1 MPLVGDFNMY
11 GGIYRGVKL
20 IVTESACISLQ
31 DYASPGVYL
40 TQQQVSPDEAEI
52 SAAVLLSNRLA
63 KRDVVVRVEVKDG
76 QRVISRH
83 EQQMTL
89 EKEKDE
95 KVVIVACGCRLH
107 LDDGFGSGQGR
118 LGDHA
123 AY

>member
-1 MPLVGDFNMY
+1 M
-11 GGIYRGVKL
+11 
-20 IVTESACISLQ
+20 
-31 DYASPGVYL
+31 

-52 SAAVLLSNRLA
+52 SATVLLSNRLA

-95 KVVIVACGCRLH
+95 KVVFPIKIESQYIMYIYGMGNEILLCIKRKQLYGQM
-107 LDDGFGSGQGR
+107 DGYWIR
-118 LGDHA
+118 
-123 AY
+123 

>member
-1 MPLVGDFNMY
+1 MY

-52 SAAVLLSNRLA
+52 SATVLLSNRLA

-89 EKEKDE
+89 EKEK
-95 KVVIVACGCRLH
+95 R
-107 LDDGFGSGQGR
+107 
-118 LGDHA
+118 
-123 AY
+123 